1 MLLSFTICLA
11 VFGQTQV
18 EALPVEPLVSLPA
31 HQPQAIAVAFSPDG
45 NWLATSGA
53 NRFVTLRDPTSGA
66 IQRVLTGHPGLV
78 HEVVFSPDSTL
89 LASAG
94 AEGIVILWSVERCD
108 KVLALQSLS
117 DDEGTARTIVFSSDV
132 RLLATGASD
141 GTIKIWDI
149 QNRNVKW
156 QLPRQRL
163 PVTSVKFAPNGQLL
177 ATATGNWRQPDLPG
191 ELRLWDVATGKETAD
206 LKKHE
211 REIKRIDF
219 DPAGKRIVSAGV
231 DHSILVWDVA
241 GAKLADHFNIHAA
254 PGSLAV
260 VQDGT
265 LLAIGDLR
273 GGVSV
278 WNLASGKRVR
288 RYVGHEGAVLGIAM
302 RPDGK
307 VLATASHDGT
317 VKLWPAGF
325 PADKVEQ

>member
-11 VFGQTQV
+11 VLGQTQA
-18 EALPVEPLVSLPA
+18 EALPVKALVSLPA

-53 NRFVTLRDPTSGA
+53 NSFVSLRDPTSGA
-66 IQRVLTGHPGLV
+66 IKRVLTGHPGLV
-78 HEVVFSPDSTL
+78 HEVAFSPDSTL

-94 AEGIVILWSVERCD
+94 AEGIVILWSVERCE

-117 DDEGTARTIVFSSDV
+117 DDEGTARTIAFCSDG

-149 QNRNVKW
+149 QDRKVRW

-191 ELRLWDVATGKETAD
+191 ELRLWDVATGKEIAD

-219 DPAGKRIVSAGV
+219 DHEGKRLVSAGA
-231 DHSILVWDVA
+231 DREILVWDVTER
-241 GAKLADHFNIHAA
+241 KVADRFNVNAVT
-254 PGSLAV
+254 GSLAV

-278 WNLASGKRVR
+278 WSLTSGKRVR

-302 RPDGK
+302 RPDRK

-317 VKLWPAGF
+317 VKLWPAAF
-325 PADKVEQ
+325 PTGKAEQ